1 MNPKKHKP
9 EILNFTTKAV
19 AHFKHKV
26 ARQGKENKIRL
37 GVKKTGCNGFSY
49 YFEFVSR
56 GNKTDRKLEI
66 DDMEFFIPSDSVEIL
81 HGSQVDF
88 TIEGLNQGIKFVN
101 PNASAV
107 CGCGESFTVSPA
119 ESGQDAKSSSLSQK
133 KN

>member
-19 AHFKHKV
+19 AHFKHQV
-26 ARQGKENKIRL
+26 AGQGKENKIRL

-119 ESGQDAKSSSLSQK
+119 ESDQDAKSSSLSQK

>member
-26 ARQGKENKIRL
+26 AGQGKENKIRL

-107 CGCGESFTVSPA
+107 CGCGESFTVSQA
-119 ESGQDAKSSSLSQK
+119 ESDQDAKSSSLSQK